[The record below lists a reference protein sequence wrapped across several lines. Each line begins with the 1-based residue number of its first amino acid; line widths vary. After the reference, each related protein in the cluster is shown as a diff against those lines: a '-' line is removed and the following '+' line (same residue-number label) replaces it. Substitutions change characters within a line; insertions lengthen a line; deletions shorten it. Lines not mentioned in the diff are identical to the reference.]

1 VTGWLFAGYGAGL
14 CFELVGV
21 YYMAH
26 PYLRDI
32 DPGSFPSLMLSALFK
47 GAEWK
52 GARLAS
58 RPSDEG
64 SEESNGKALRGL
76 AFISL
81 GFVLQ
86 AVTSGFQLYLQ
97 GRPN

>member
-1 VTGWLFAGYGAGL
+1 MTGWLFAGYGAGL
-14 CFELVGV
+14 CLELVGV

-26 PYLRDI
+26 PYLRETN
-32 DPGSFPSLMLSALFK
+32 PASFPSLMLSALFK
-47 GAEWK
+47 GDEWK
-52 GARLAS
+52 GARLSS
-58 RPSDEG
+58 RPLDDD

-86 AVTSGFQLYLQ
+86 AVTSGVQLYLQ
-97 GRPN
+97 TR

>member
-1 VTGWLFAGYGAGL
+1 MTGWLLAGYGVGL

-26 PYLRDI
+26 PYLREI
-32 DPGSFPSLMLSALFK
+32 DPGSFPSLMISALFK
-47 GAEWK
+47 GDEWK
-52 GARLAS
+52 GARLSS
-58 RPSDEG
+58 RTPDDG
-64 SEESNGKALRGL
+64 LEETSGKALRGL

-86 AVTSGFQLYLQ
+86 AVTSGVQVYLQ
-97 GRPN
+97 TR

>member
-1 VTGWLFAGYGAGL
+1 MTGWLFAGYAAGL
-14 CFELVGV
+14 CFELVRV

-26 PYLRDI
+26 PYLREI
-32 DPGSFPSLMLSALFK
+32 DAGSFPSLMVSALFK
-47 GAEWK
+47 GDEWK
-52 GARLAS
+52 GARLSS
-58 RPSDEG
+58 RTPDEG

-86 AVTSGFQLYLQ
+86 AVTSGMQLYLQ
-97 GRPN
+97 TR

>member
-1 VTGWLFAGYGAGL
+1 VTGWLFAGYGVGL
-14 CFELVGV
+14 CLELVGV

-26 PYLRDI
+26 PYLREVDAR
-32 DPGSFPSLMLSALFK
+32 SFPSLMLSALFK
-47 GAEWK
+47 GDEWR

-58 RPSDEG
+58 RPPEEG

-86 AVTSGFQLYLQ
+86 AVTSGAQLYLQ
-97 GRPN
+97 GR